1 MKHFEMDL
9 KFRQEQ
15 MCFANEQQE
24 KDRQERMV
32 QFSAEMEL
40 KKRELDLKVEEI
52 AMMCSQT
59 DAQLQALQMQ
69 SAHNQNQLQLAMHEL
84 EFKLF
89 RAGKQDGSN
98 EPSTK

>member
-1 MKHFEMDL
+1 MQWRIKKGAKGLPLYNLLSNAEAVEIRMVEEEMKHFEMDL

-32 QFSAEMEL
+32 QFSAEMEV

-69 SAHNQNQLQLAMHEL
+69 S
-84 EFKLF
+84 
-89 RAGKQDGSN
+89 
-98 EPSTK
+98 